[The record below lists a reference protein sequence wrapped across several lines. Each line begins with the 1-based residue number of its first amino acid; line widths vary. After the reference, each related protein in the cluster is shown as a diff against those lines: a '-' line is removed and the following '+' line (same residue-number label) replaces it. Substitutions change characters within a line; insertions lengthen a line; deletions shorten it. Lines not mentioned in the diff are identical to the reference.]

1 MAAMNVIAR
10 DTHPTVARM
19 LDSYDSP
26 AILVSRDYEILAT
39 NDLYREKF
47 GELDPAEERPRCY
60 AVSHG
65 YDRPCDEAGETCP
78 LRAATASGNRE
89 RVLHIHQTP
98 RGEEHVD
105 VEMLPVFDDD
115 GDLEFFIELLRPL
128 RTGSANEPELAM
140 TGSSPAFNE
149 MMGLISRVAPG
160 EVAVLLSGES
170 GAGKELAAHAIH
182 RHSRRAKRHMV
193 TLECAGL
200 TETLFESELFGHVRG
215 AFTGANFHKPGLVEA
230 ANGGTL
236 FLDEIG
242 DVPLP
247 LQVKLL
253 RLIETGT
260 YRQVGSTEVRHSDFR
275 LVCATHKDLEQL
287 VADGLFRE
295 DLYYRINVFPIRVP
309 ALRERL
315 EDLQGIA
322 RRILEDLGE
331 GRHHH
336 LTQSATDRLRQHR
349 FPGNIREL
357 RNILARAMLLA
368 NTNVIDRDV
377 IDRALAPSR
386 QRPPQEEGNRTP
398 DAAIPEDLSLRAAE
412 QRYLRWLLSHFG
424 GDKQRAAEAAGI
436 SVRSLY
442 RKLA

>member
-1 MAAMNVIAR
+1 MNVIAR

-39 NDLYREKF
+39 NDLYRDKF
-47 GELDPAEERPRCY
+47 GELDPGEERPRCY

-78 LRAATASGNRE
+78 LRAATASRNRE

-105 VEMLPVFDDD
+105 VEMLPVFDEA

-128 RTGSANEPELAM
+128 RTGSVNEPELAM

-170 GAGKELAAHAIH
+170 GSGKELAAHAIH
-182 RHSRRAKRHMV
+182 QHSRRAKRHMV

-242 DVPLP
+242 DVPRP

-287 VADGLFRE
+287 VAEGQFRE

-322 RRILEDLGE
+322 RRILEELGE

-386 QRPPQEEGNRTP
+386 QRPAGEEEP
-398 DAAIPEDLSLRAAE
+398 AAATSNVPEDLSLHAAE
-412 QRYLRWLLSHFG
+412 RRYLRWLLAHVG

>member
-1 MAAMNVIAR
+1 
-10 DTHPTVARM
+10 
-19 LDSYDSP
+19 
-26 AILVSRDYEILAT
+26 
-39 NDLYREKF
+39 
-47 GELDPAEERPRCY
+47 
-60 AVSHG
+60 
-65 YDRPCDEAGETCP
+65 
-78 LRAATASGNRE
+78 
-89 RVLHIHQTP
+89 
-98 RGEEHVD
+98 
-105 VEMLPVFDDD
+105 
-115 GDLEFFIELLRPL
+115 
-128 RTGSANEPELAM
+128 
-140 TGSSPAFNE
+140 
-149 MMGLISRVAPG
+149 
-160 EVAVLLSGES
+160 
-170 GAGKELAAHAIH
+170 
-182 RHSRRAKRHMV
+182 MV

-287 VADGLFRE
+287 VAGGQFRE

-322 RRILEDLGE
+322 RRILADLGE

-336 LTQSATDRLRQHR
+336 LTQSAADRLREHR

-368 NTNVIDRDV
+368 NTNVIDREV

-386 QRPPQEEGNRTP
+386 RRPAGEEGARAP
-398 DAAIPEDLSLRAAE
+398 AATVPEDLSLRAAE
-412 QRYLRWLLSHFG
+412 QRYLRWLLAHLG

>member
-1 MAAMNVIAR
+1 MNVIAR

-105 VEMLPVFDDD
+105 VEMLPVFGDD

-182 RHSRRAKRHMV
+182 RHSRRSKRHMV

-368 NTNVIDRDV
+368 NTNVIDREV

-386 QRPPQEEGNRTP
+386 QRPPREEGNRAA